1 MSREKWENE
10 SNFALSIYKEIAT
23 RWIEEL
29 SRSVECQWQK
39 YLYGSRFYR
48 ESIGQIESFSM
59 DWKCDK
65 VYWEKKKEGLDRS
78 ESIEDLSRSC
88 RAWRKW
94 VFQREEK
101 HIEMNA
107 TSKLLKHRSNQHVKL
122 SKTSLNKKMK
132 NIHDPK
138 HTHTHTHTKSLTN
151 FIVQKQV
158 ITV

>member
-1 MSREKWENE
+1 MNLLRCCRGSIDNKSTLMDWEAIEKLLRQIPESLMDQNCDNFCREKH
-10 SNFALSIYKEIAT
+10 
-23 RWIEEL
+23 
-29 SRSVECQWQK
+29 
-39 YLYGSRFYR
+39 
-48 ESIGQIESFSM
+48 
-59 DWKCDK
+59 
-65 VYWEKKKEGLDRS
+65 KEGLDRW
-78 ESIEDLSRSC
+78 ESIEDLSRSYW
-88 RAWRKW
+88 AWRKW

-101 HIEMNA
+101 HIEMIA
-107 TSKLLKHRSNQHVKL
+107 TIKLLKHRSNQHVKL